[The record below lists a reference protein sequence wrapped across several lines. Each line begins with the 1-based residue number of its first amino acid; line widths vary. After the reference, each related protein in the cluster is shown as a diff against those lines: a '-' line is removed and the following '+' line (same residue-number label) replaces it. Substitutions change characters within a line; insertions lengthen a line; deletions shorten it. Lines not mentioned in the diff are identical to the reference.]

1 MKAIFAYIPVI
12 HTNTLTFLEVYVGLP
27 ILLLDNEVGKNENV
41 YLERDAR
48 ALTATLIAKELT
60 VHGYTDVTV
69 VKPEDMAEV
78 FLQYDSL
85 IVPEDEI
92 VDFFLKKYAPETQIE
107 KVNTFLRWT
116 QKLSIAEYSI
126 PEDRTISHGDF
137 ENATLA
143 ILEKE
148 AEKSPDWWRQI
159 GAAIVKEGEIV
170 ALAYNAHFPSQ
181 HALTIN
187 GDPRSNFDAGQGAGI
202 YTSIH
207 AEASVLAKAAR
218 LGIAVLGAD
227 VFVTTFPCPSCARS
241 LVEAGVARVLY
252 KKGYSLL
259 DAEEILKGS
268 GVEIIL
274 VKEKI
279 GE

>member
-12 HTNTLTFLEVYVGLP
+12 HANTLSFLEQYKGSPL
-27 ILLLDNEVGKNENV
+27 LLLDNEVAKKENV

-48 ALTATLIAKELT
+48 ALPARLIQQELT
-60 VHGYTDVTV
+60 VHGYTEVTV
-69 VKPEDMAEV
+69 VRPVEMAEV
-78 FLQYDSL
+78 FSKYDSL
-85 IVPEDEI
+85 IIPEDEI
-92 VDFFLKKYAPETQIE
+92 IDFFLEKYASAVQIE

-116 QKLSIAEYSI
+116 QKLSTAEYTV
-126 PEDRTISHGDF
+126 PEDRVVTHGDF

-143 ILEKE
+143 LLEKE

-159 GAAIVKEGEIV
+159 GAAIVKDGEIV

-181 HALTIN
+181 HSLTIN

-227 VFVTTFPCPSCARS
+227 VFATTFPCPTCARS
-241 LVEAGVARVLY
+241 LVEAGVARVFY

-274 VKEKI
+274 VKER
-279 GE
+279 E

>member
-12 HTNTLTFLEVYVGLP
+12 HTNTLTFLETYAGLP
-27 ILLLDNEVGKNENV
+27 ILLLDNEAGKKENV

-48 ALTATLIAKELT
+48 ALPASLIQKELA
-60 VHGYTDVTV
+60 VHGYSNVTI
-69 VKPEDMAEV
+69 VKPEEMAEV
-78 FLQYDSL
+78 FLKYESL

-92 VDFFLKKYAPETQIE
+92 IDFFLEKYAVDVKVE

-116 QKLSIAEYSI
+116 QKLSTAEYTV

-137 ENATLA
+137 DNATLA
-143 ILEKE
+143 LLEKE

-159 GAAIVKEGEIV
+159 GAAIVKDGAIV

-181 HALTIN
+181 HSLTIN

-227 VFVTTFPCPSCARS
+227 VYATTFPCPTCARS
-241 LVEAGVARVLY
+241 LVEAGVARVFY

-268 GVEIIL
+268 GIEIVL
-274 VKEKI
+274 VKEK
-279 GE
+279 E

>member
-12 HTNTLTFLEVYVGLP
+12 HANTLTFLEQYKGVP
-27 ILLLDNEVGKNENV
+27 ILLLDNEEGKNENV

-48 ALTATLIAKELT
+48 ALPARLIQQELA
-60 VHGYTDVTV
+60 VHGYTEVTV
-69 VKPEDMAEV
+69 VNLKEMAEV
-78 FLQYDSL
+78 FSKYDSL
-85 IVPEDEI
+85 IIPEDEI
-92 VDFFLKKYAPETQIE
+92 LDFFLEKYAPKVNVE

-116 QKLSIAEYSI
+116 QKLSTAEYTV
-126 PEDRTISHGDF
+126 PEDRVVTLGDF

-143 ILEKE
+143 LLEKE

-159 GAAIVKEGEIV
+159 GAAIVKDGTIV

-181 HALTIN
+181 HSLTIN
-187 GDPRSNFDAGQGAGI
+187 GDPRSNFDAGQGVGI

-227 VFVTTFPCPSCARS
+227 VYATTFPCPTCARS
-241 LVEAGVARVLY
+241 LVEAGVARVFY

-268 GVEIIL
+268 GVEIVL
-274 VKEKI
+274 VKEK
-279 GE
+279 E

>member
-12 HTNTLTFLEVYVGLP
+12 HTNTLTFLESYAGLP
-27 ILLLDNEVGKNENV
+27 ILLLDNEAGKKENV

-48 ALTATLIAKELT
+48 ALPASLIQKELA
-60 VHGYTDVTV
+60 VHGYSNVTI
-69 VKPEDMAEV
+69 VKPEEMAEV
-78 FLQYDSL
+78 FLKYESL

-92 VDFFLKKYAPETQIE
+92 IDFFLEKYAVDVKVE

-116 QKLSIAEYSI
+116 QKLSTAEYTV

-137 ENATLA
+137 DNATLA
-143 ILEKE
+143 LLEKE

-159 GAAIVKEGEIV
+159 GAAIVKDGAIV

-181 HALTIN
+181 HSLTIN

-227 VFVTTFPCPSCARS
+227 VYATTFPCPTCARS
-241 LVEAGVARVLY
+241 LVEAGVARVFY

-268 GVEIIL
+268 GIEIVL
-274 VKEKI
+274 VKEK
-279 GE
+279 E